1 MPRPWF
7 LPDEPLPLIDGG
19 TAGAASWLRDWATG
33 AGWDELREPDGRWRE
48 PWQRF
53 FAELPAATP
62 AELNERAAA
71 LARQI
76 HEDGVTYNVYS
87 DPAGAPREWPLQLL
101 PFIVDAADWRRI
113 EAGVAQRA
121 ALLNRVLADVYGPRQ
136 SLRDALLPAALVV
149 GHPGYLH
156 GLHGHVPAGGVWL
169 HIAAFDLARG
179 PDGGWVVVGQRTQ
192 SPSGLGYVLENR
204 LGVSRQFP
212 QAFRQLNIQ
221 HLASG
226 YRLLLQTLQTLAA
239 SASGGQPP
247 RLALLTPGPYN
258 ETYFEHAYLARYL
271 GLPLVEG
278 SDLTVRGGAVYI
290 KTVHGLEPVHG
301 LLRRLDDDFCDP
313 LELRPDSTLGVPGL
327 LEAVREGRVVMANAL
342 GAGFLESPAVHGF
355 LPGLCERWLGEPLAL
370 PSLPTWWCGEAAAW
384 QAVQGDLAGKAVH
397 PTYPPTLGAGLR
409 RGLQSATLPHEGAAL
424 DAWLARIARDPEAC
438 TVQAAMPYSRTPLW
452 SGGRLQPQGVTLR
465 VYAVADGQGGW
476 QVLPGGLARTATG
489 QPAVSMQHGGSSLD
503 TWVITEGPVDTFSM
517 LPPPLRVEDLERQR
531 QRPVSS
537 RTAENLYWMG
547 RYTERTEHQVRLAR
561 TLLGVLGEDDEPP
574 SPEVAAALGSLAQS
588 SGLLPPG
595 VPPLEQAPRVFER
608 ALIDEL
614 SRPGAWSVAYN
625 LQALERTAGA
635 LRDRLAPEHWRL
647 IRDMGEGFARR
658 MRPAGGAASGV
669 ASAAAGVVA
678 NGASASPASPA
689 GPTDVARAIDGTA
702 ALERLGLQLA
712 AVTGAHTDRMTR
724 DVGWRLLT
732 IGRLSERL
740 IQVCAVLRAF
750 FERPAAGHPDGFDAL
765 LALFDS
771 TITYRARFQRRQ
783 ELLPLLDLLVMDEA
797 NPRAV
802 ACVLRRLRTECAKLP
817 GGPGPGAPRVDDA
830 QAAADRVQH
839 LLARLPAE
847 GVGRSLAELCAAD
860 PGSASGGSR
869 HPVVELAEGLSR
881 AALDLAHD
889 IDRAYFSHAALTE
902 RLLAA

>member
-1 MPRPWF
+1 MSRPCF
-7 LPDEPLPLIDGG
+7 QPDGPLPLIDDRA
-19 TAGAASWLRDWATG
+19 AGASSWLHDWATG
-33 AGWDELREPDGRWRE
+33 GGWDELRDPEGRWRE

-53 FAELPAATP
+53 FAELPDATP
-62 AELNERAAA
+62 QALNGRAQQ

-101 PFIVDAADWRRI
+101 PFIVDAADWRQI

-121 ALLNRVLADVYGPRQ
+121 ALLNRVLADVYGTRV

-156 GLHGHVPAGGVWL
+156 GLQGHVPAGGVWL

-179 PDGGWVVVGQRTQ
+179 PDGRWVVVGQRTQ

-221 HLASG
+221 HLASS
-226 YRLLLQTLQTLAA
+226 YRLLLQTLQTLAGGV
-239 SASGGQPP
+239 SGGQPP

-278 SDLTVRGGAVYI
+278 SDLTVRGGVVYI
-290 KTVHGLEPVHG
+290 KTVHGLQPVHG

-342 GAGFLESPAVHGF
+342 GAGFLESPAIHGF

-384 QAVQGDLAGKAVH
+384 HAVQGELAGKAAH

-409 RGLQSATLPHEGAAL
+409 RGLQPAIVPEPGPAR
-424 DAWLARIARDPEAC
+424 DDWLTRIARDPEAY
-438 TVQAAMPYSRTPLW
+438 TIQATMPYSRTPLW
-452 SGGRLQPQGVTLR
+452 SGGQLQPQGVTLR

-547 RYTERTEHQVRLAR
+547 RYTERTEQQVRLAR
-561 TLLGVLGEDDEPP
+561 TLLGVLGEDDEQP
-574 SPEVAAALGSLAQS
+574 SPEVAAALGSLAQT
-588 SGLLPPG
+588 SGLVPPG

-614 SRPGAWSVAYN
+614 ARAGAWSVAFN
-625 LQALERTAGA
+625 LQALERTASA

-658 MRPAGGAASGV
+658 MH
-669 ASAAAGVVA
+669 AAAGRPGEVA
-678 NGASASPASPA
+678 GADYGA
-689 GPTDVARAIDGTA
+689 A

-750 FERPAAGHPDGFDAL
+750 FERRAAGHPDGFDAL

-802 ACVLRRLRTECAKLP
+802 ACVLRRLRTELRKLP
-817 GGPGPGAPRVDDA
+817 GGPGPGAPRVDGADSA
-830 QAAADRVQH
+830 SGAADRVAH

-847 GVGRSLAELCAAD
+847 GVGRGLAELCAAHPGWG
-860 PGSASGGSR
+860 PGSGQ
-869 HPVVELAEGLSR
+869 PVVELADSLSR
-881 AALDLAHD
+881 AAMDLAHD
-889 IDRAYFSHAALTE
+889 IDRAYFSHAGLRD

>member
-1 MPRPWF
+1 MSRPWP
-7 LPDEPLPLIDGG
+7 LRDDPLPLLDAADASGW
-19 TAGAASWLRDWATG
+19 AREWPARMQGA
-33 AGWDELREPDGRWRE
+33 WDELHAADGRWRE

-62 AELNERAAA
+62 ADLNERAEA

-101 PFIVDAADWRRI
+101 PFIVEAADWRQI
-113 EAGVAQRA
+113 EAGAAQRA
-121 ALLNRVLADVYGPRQ
+121 ALLNRVLADVYGPRE

-239 SASGGQPP
+239 RAAAGQPP

-384 QAVQGDLAGKAVH
+384 QAVQGMLPGKAVH
-397 PTYPPTLGAGLR
+397 PSYPPTLGRGLR
-409 RGLQSATLPHEGAAL
+409 RGLQPATLPPAGPAL
-424 DAWLARIARDPEAC
+424 DAWGARIGADPEAY
-438 TVQAAMPYSRTPLW
+438 TIQAAMPYSRTPLW

-503 TWVITEGPVDTFSM
+503 TWVVTEGPVDTFSM

-574 SPEVAAALGSLAQS
+574 SPEVAAALASLAQI
-588 SGLLPPG
+588 SGLVPLG
-595 VPPLEQAPRVFER
+595 VPPLEQAPRVFQR
-608 ALIDEL
+608 ALTHEL
-614 SRPGAWSVAYN
+614 ARPGAWSVAFN
-625 LQALERTAGA
+625 LQALERTASA

-647 IRDMGEGFARR
+647 IRDMGEGFIRR
-658 MRPAGGAASGV
+658 LRPAGAGANPDV
-669 ASAAAGVVA
+669 LQ
-678 NGASASPASPA
+678 
-689 GPTDVARAIDGTA
+689 GPRVPDSTA

-750 FERPAAGHPDGFDAL
+750 FERPAASHPDGFDAL

-802 ACVLRRLRTECAKLP
+802 ACVLRRLRTELRKLP
-817 GGPGPGAPRVDDA
+817 GGPGPGAPRLDEAADAAAA

-839 LLARLPAE
+839 LLARLPAD
-847 GVGRSLAELCAAD
+847 GVGRGLAELCAAD
-860 PGSASGGSR
+860 PGSGPAGA
-869 HPVVELAEGLSR
+869 HPVVELANSLTR
-881 AALDLAHD
+881 AATDLAHD
-889 IDRAYFSHAALTE
+889 IDRAYFSHAALSD
-902 RLLAA
+902 RLLGA